1 MTSRIVLLLGLG
13 ALSASAREKVTLPP
27 ELSAY
32 TLHAAPAPGGLLLR
46 KGDRLALCGD
56 SITEQKMYSA
66 IIESYLAACVPEL
79 AVTCRQYGWSGEQAS
94 GFLGRMK
101 SDVLRFKP
109 TIATTCYGMN
119 DFRYVP
125 ADPDIAAKYR
135 RNLTEI
141 SAAFRAAGCRLVIGS
156 PGIIDSV
163 PHWVKT
169 ARGTKRDL
177 NLALSNFRNIALE
190 VAQKEN
196 DGFADIYQPML
207 LADLKAK
214 RDIRPDFMIA
224 GKDGVHPGWAGQ
236 LIMARAFLLAFGLD
250 GDLGS
255 ITWDDT
261 AGKAGASGGHEV
273 LAAGSGR
280 IRLRS
285 SRYPFSP
292 EPGKADD
299 DNSIRAGLA
308 LVPFDAELNRLTLR
322 ITGPKAR
329 FYQIG
334 WGATTRRYSAE
345 ELAKGVSLA
354 ADFHDHPLVPAFRR
368 VWNAVIAKQT
378 YETRQIKTLAHGP
391 EGAADANATFALTE
405 KARAP
410 LAAAV
415 GKAVKPQE
423 HEITITATE

>member
-1 MTSRIVLLLGLG
+1 MTARFLLLLGIG
-13 ALSASAREKVTLPP
+13 ALSASARETATLPP

-32 TLHAAPAPGGLLLR
+32 TLHAAPAPAGLLLR

-66 IIESYLAACVPEL
+66 LIESYLSACVPEL

-94 GFLGRMK
+94 GFLRRMK
-101 SDVLRFKP
+101 NDVLRFKP

-125 ADPDIAAKYR
+125 ADAEIAVEYR
-135 RNLTEI
+135 KNLTEI
-141 SAAFRAAGCRLVIGS
+141 SAAFRDAGCRLVIGS

-169 ARGTKRDL
+169 ARGTKQDL
-177 NLALSNFRNIALE
+177 NFALSNFRNIALE

-196 DGFADIYQPML
+196 AGFADIYQPML
-207 LADLKAK
+207 LADFRAK

-236 LIMARAFLLAFGLD
+236 VIMARAFLLAFGLN

-261 AGKAGASGGHEV
+261 DGKATASGGHEV
-273 LAAGSGR
+273 LNAESGR
-280 IRLRS
+280 IKLRS

-292 EPGKADD
+292 GPGKTDD

-322 ITGPKAR
+322 VTRPKAR
-329 FYQIG
+329 FYQVA
-334 WGATTRRYSAE
+334 WGATTKRYPAE
-345 ELAKGVSLA
+345 ELEKGVSLA
-354 ADFHDHPLVPAFRR
+354 ADFHDHPLVPAFKR
-368 VWNAVIAKQT
+368 VWDAVIAKQT
-378 YETRQIKTLAHGP
+378 YETRQIKTLVHGP
-391 EGAADANATFALTE
+391 EGAVDADATFALTE

-415 GKAVKPQE
+415 ANAVKPEE
-423 HEITITATE
+423 HELSITAAE

>member
-1 MTSRIVLLLGLG
+1 MTARILLLLGIG
-13 ALSASAREKVTLPP
+13 ALAGSARETVTLPP
-27 ELSAY
+27 ELSGY
-32 TLHAAPAPGGLLLR
+32 TLFAAPETKGLQLR
-46 KGDRLALCGD
+46 KGDRLAICGD

-66 IIESYLAACVPEL
+66 IIESYLTACVPEL
-79 AVTCRQYGWSGEQAS
+79 AVTCRQYGWSGEQAA
-94 GFLGRMK
+94 GFLRRMK

-125 ADPDIAAKYR
+125 SDAAIAAEYR
-135 RNLTEI
+135 KNLTKI
-141 SAAFRAAGCRLVIGS
+141 SAAFRGAGCRVVIGS
-156 PGIIDSV
+156 SGIIDSV

-169 ARGTKRDL
+169 ARGTKQDL
-177 NLALSNFRNIALE
+177 NFALSQFRNIALE

-196 DGFADIYQPML
+196 AGFADVYQPML
-207 LADLKAK
+207 LADLRAK

-236 LIMARAFLLAFGLD
+236 VIMARAFLLAFGLD

-261 AGKAGASGGHEV
+261 DGKASASGGHVV
-273 LAAGSGR
+273 LACDGGR
-280 IRLRS
+280 VRLRS

-292 EPGKADD
+292 DPGKTDD
-299 DNSIRAGLA
+299 DNSMRAGLG
-308 LVPFDAELNRLTLR
+308 LVPFDSELNRMTLR
-322 ITGPKAR
+322 VTRAKAR

-345 ELAKGVSLA
+345 ELEKGVSLA
-354 ADFHDHPLVPAFRR
+354 ADFHDHPLVPAFKR
-368 VWNAVIAKQT
+368 VWDAVIAKQT
-378 YETRQIKTLAHGP
+378 YETRQIKTLVHGP
-391 EGAADANATFALTE
+391 EGAADADATFALTE

-415 GKAVKPQE
+415 RAAVKPEE
-423 HEITITATE
+423 HELTITAAE